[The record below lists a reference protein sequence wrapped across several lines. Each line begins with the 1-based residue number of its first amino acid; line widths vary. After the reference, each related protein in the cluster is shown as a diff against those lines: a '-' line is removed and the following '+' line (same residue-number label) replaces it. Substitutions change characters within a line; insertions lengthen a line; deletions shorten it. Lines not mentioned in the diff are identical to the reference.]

1 MVPQHSDQQHQATK
15 ARGRLGSCGFGV
27 LFVEILG
34 DLLFCWFIP
43 FFVGFQ
49 PSKVV
54 QDFFHPQ
61 YQGQL

>member
-1 MVPQHSDQQHQATK
+1 MVPQHSDHQHQATK

-49 PSKVV
+49 LSKVV